1 MRVQTVAILSPGD
14 MGHGV
19 GRVLREHGYTI
30 ITYVKDRSIRTRQL
44 AKKTGFKNIDT
55 LELLVDQADL
65 ILSIIVPSEAIT
77 LAYNISR
84 ALKRS
89 GKTTYYA
96 DCNAVSPETSRKV
109 GSIIRGVGSNYIDGS
124 IIGGVPK
131 EKSMPRFYVSGPDV
145 SPMEQLNGK
154 GIIVKSLG
162 SEIGKASGIK
172 MCYAGMTKGTSALHI
187 AVLAAAAKMDLTG
200 EFLDELGFSQAAI
213 LSQMHSAIPS
223 LPSKTLRWVGEMEE
237 IAATYERLGLTAHF
251 HQGSARIYSLL
262 GQTSLADERAETID
276 RYRTLSQTIETFLGQ
291 I

>member
-109 GSIIRGVGSNYIDGS
+109 GSII
-124 IIGGVPK
+124 
-131 EKSMPRFYVSGPDV
+131 
-145 SPMEQLNGK
+145 L
-154 GIIVKSLG
+154 
-162 SEIGKASGIK
+162 
-172 MCYAGMTKGTSALHI
+172 
-187 AVLAAAAKMDLTG
+187 
-200 EFLDELGFSQAAI
+200 
-213 LSQMHSAIPS
+213 
-223 LPSKTLRWVGEMEE
+223 
-237 IAATYERLGLTAHF
+237 
-251 HQGSARIYSLL
+251 
-262 GQTSLADERAETID
+262 
-276 RYRTLSQTIETFLGQ
+276 
-291 I
+291 

>member
-237 IAATYERLGLTAHF
+237 IAATYEGLGLTAHF
-251 HQGSARIYSLL
+251 HQGSARIYTLL